1 MISLKSLYR
10 PALVIALCA
19 IAGTSAADNDGP
31 DPSGL
36 PPCQQSSQAD
46 ACRLPVR
53 NGQFDSLDGWTRTS
67 GLPSIGYDPAGNP
80 HASLYTGAG
89 IHQAVYAHFG
99 TLSQDAAYV
108 LRFRVRSH
116 NGDSRV
122 RATLSMSDDAATHT
136 LPLGSATTMARN
148 GEWSIME
155 LAVNGTA
162 FAAPAHVLL
171 EIANEGGNHDTVQV
185 DDVYLVQSVGTEVLR
200 RR

>member
-10 PALVIALCA
+10 PAFAMALCA
-19 IAGTSAADNDGP
+19 TAGTAVAGNGP

-36 PPCQQSSQAD
+36 PLCQQVSGAD

-53 NGQFDSLDGWTRTS
+53 NGQFDNLDGWTRTS
-67 GLPSIGYDPAGNP
+67 GLPSIGYDPSGNP
-80 HASLYTGAG
+80 YASLYTGAG

-99 TLSQDAAYV
+99 TLSQEAAYV
-108 LRFRVRSH
+108 LRFRVRSD
-116 NGDSRV
+116 NGDTQV
-122 RATLSMSDDAATHT
+122 RATLSMSDGDGANA
-136 LPLGSATTMARN
+136 LPLGSTATMARE
-148 GEWSIME
+148 GEWSSVE
-155 LAVNGTA
+155 LVVNGAA

-185 DDVYLVQSVGTEVLR
+185 DDVYLVQSVGVEMLR